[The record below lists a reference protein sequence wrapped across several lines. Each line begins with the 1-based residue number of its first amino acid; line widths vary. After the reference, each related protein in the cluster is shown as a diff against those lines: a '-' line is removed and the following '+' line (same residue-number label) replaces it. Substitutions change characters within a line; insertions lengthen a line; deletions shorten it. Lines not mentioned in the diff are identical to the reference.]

1 MNAVQ
6 SRRYEMLVRV
16 RNFGDAHADLFQ
28 ESSLARQTFAAV
40 AEAVQQLNA
49 HTVSKL
55 SSVPGTTTKAMAR
68 ADLVDR
74 LAAISQTARVIA
86 EQTPDLEEKFVLP
99 NFVPN
104 QALLMTARVFVR
116 DAEPLG
122 DRFIAHVMPKTF
134 LADLEEA
141 IGRFEQA
148 THEREAGKDER
159 IAARERIQAAVD
171 SGLAAVRALDAMVGN
186 RLRDDPA
193 TMAVWKRDRRVQYPN
208 RPRTVV
214 DAPAP
219 EVVAPAAAGG
229 ASAQSTSTSLGTRP
243 YRPTEHHDVQLRNE
257 STTRD
262 NEH

>member
-16 RNFGDAHADLFQ
+16 RDFGDAHADLFP

-55 SSVPGTTTKAMAR
+55 SSAPGTTTKAMAR
-68 ADLVDR
+68 ADLRDR
-74 LAAISQTARVIA
+74 LEAIGQTARVIA
-86 EQTPDLEEKFVLP
+86 ETTPDLEEKFVLQG
-99 NFVPN
+99 FLSN
-104 QALLMTARVFVR
+104 QALLMTARVFAR

-134 LADLEEA
+134 LADLGEA

-148 THEREAGKDER
+148 IHEREAGKDER
-159 IAARERIQAAVD
+159 IAARTRIQAALS
-171 SGLAAVRALDAMVGN
+171 SGLAAVRALDAMVAN

-214 DAPAP
+214 DAQAP
-219 EVVAPAAAGG
+219 ETVPPAAAGG
-229 ASAQSTSTSLGTRP
+229 ASAQVPAASGTRE
-243 YRPTEHHDVQLRNE
+243 TVEVT
-257 STTRD
+257 S
-262 NEH
+262 